1 MKMSNLKKLL
11 ALLLALVMV
20 FALAACGETAE
31 KPAEEETETTEPETE
46 TTEPETTEPETET
59 TEPETTEPEAE
70 EEEGYKPSSIQLLNG
85 KEYGVDADYISLYD
99 KFGKEA
105 SIADVEE
112 DPETG
117 LAYFNAP
124 DGNKY
129 ELGLDFLTM
138 AMVYNTSTEGTDF
151 DGPGLPDHG
160 HGVQHLHRRH

>member
-117 LAYFNAP
+117 LAFFNA
-124 DGNKY
+124 
-129 ELGLDFLTM
+129 
-138 AMVYNTSTEGTDF
+138 
-151 DGPGLPDHG
+151 PDHG

>member
-1 MKMSNLKKLL
+1 MSNLKKLL

-46 TTEPETTEPETET
+46 TTEPETTEPET

-117 LAYFNAP
+117 LAFFNAP

-151 DGPGLPDHG
+151 ETEDE
-160 HGVQHLHRRH
+160 VYAEWWKFYITRSN